1 MTTHFYQLPKTEMN
15 RLVDVMQS
23 YLQKQ
28 LLKSLGSRK
37 LSEEELRELAIYWTA
52 TLISGY
58 EKVNSEELAKMSDE
72 ETQRFFLE
80 ESGTWDRGIEEYSK
94 MAGAPLVE
102 IINAKLKKKDNVE
115 LLDIGCGQA
124 VFLREI
130 QDKLG
135 TPIVGHA
142 VSNQKQNVRDTIN
155 FRLSIAEVLPEE
167 WTDKFDLVT
176 CFEASM
182 YFWDQN
188 RAFNE
193 ALRVLAPDGN
203 LFYGTNNLKT
213 SSNEVILQERLGLE
227 DFVYTCPETSKRAGE
242 VYQGVFGKYI
252 SKFIP
257 FMGMLKSLAD
267 EQGRFEM
274 HGKVFE
280 IKSERVLAWCPEVL
294 QVKALGYK

>member
-1 MTTHFYQLPKTEMN
+1 MAIDLGQLPKTEIN
-15 RLVDVMQS
+15 RFVDIMES

-37 LSEEELRELAIYWTA
+37 LSGEELRELSIYWTA
-52 TLISGY
+52 TLINEY
-58 EKVNSEELAKMSDE
+58 KEVNPEELARMSDE
-72 ETQRFFLE
+72 EIQQFFLGE
-80 ESGTWDRGIEEYSK
+80 FGTWKRGIKEYAK

-102 IINAKLKKKDNVE
+102 IIDAKLNKKDKAE

-124 VFLREI
+124 VFLREL
-130 QDKLG
+130 QDRLG
-135 TPIVGHA
+135 TSIVGYA
-142 VSNQKQNVRDTIN
+142 VSNQKQNVKDTIN

-167 WTDKFDLVT
+167 WTDKFDLIT

-193 ALRVLAPDGN
+193 ALRVLAPDGH

-213 SSNEVILQERLGLE
+213 SSNNSILQEKLGLE
-227 DFVYTCPETSKRAGE
+227 DFVYKCPETSRRAGQ
-242 VYQGVFGKYI
+242 VFKGVFGKYV

-257 FMGMLKSLAD
+257 FLEMLKSLAD

-280 IKSERVLAWCPEVL
+280 MKREEVLAWCPEVL
-294 QVKALGYK
+294 QVKALGYT

>member
-1 MTTHFYQLPKTEMN
+1 MTTQLYQLPKTEIN
-15 RLVDVMQS
+15 RIVDIMES

-28 LLKSLGSRK
+28 LLQSLGSRK
-37 LSEEELRELAIYWTA
+37 LSEEELRELSIYWTA
-52 TLISGY
+52 TLVNEY
-58 EKVNSEELAKMSDE
+58 KKVNPAELARMSDKDI
-72 ETQRFFLE
+72 QQFFLGE
-80 ESGTWDRGIEEYSK
+80 FGTWKRGIKEYTE

-102 IINAKLKKKDNVE
+102 IINAKLNKKDKAE

-124 VFLREI
+124 VFLREL
-130 QDKLG
+130 QDRLG
-135 TPIVGHA
+135 TPIVGNA
-142 VSNQKQNVRDTIN
+142 VSNRKQNVRDTIN

-167 WTDKFDLVT
+167 WTDKFDLIT

-188 RAFNE
+188 KAFNE
-193 ALRVLAPDGN
+193 ALRVLAPDGH
-203 LFYGTNNLKT
+203 LFYGTNSLKT
-213 SSNEVILQERLGLE
+213 SSNDSILQERLGLE
-227 DFVYTCPETSKRAGE
+227 DFVYTCPKTSKRAGQ
-242 VYQGVFGKYI
+242 VFKGVFGKYI

-257 FMGMLKSLAD
+257 FFGMLESLAD

-280 IKSERVLAWCPEVL
+280 MKREEVLAWCPEVL